1 MTHCD
6 EGDII
11 EKKEAVM
18 EQIIFHDFVLL
29 NTVVDFCKCKLLD
42 VIMPLI
48 TVLADHGIVPIIIG
62 LILLLI
68 PKTRR
73 IGLSMAFSF
82 IYGGVFGNLI
92 LKNLVARPRP
102 YSEIY
107 PLQLRMFSESE
118 LLIEG
123 LSDFSFPSGHTLIA
137 FELAFVLVLMLRGR
151 KEAIS
156 VFALIMASLIGFS
169 RVYLYVHFP
178 LDVLTGALLGCVF
191 AILGV
196 NTVKL
201 IYKLINPKSHQT

>member
-1 MTHCD
+1 
-6 EGDII
+6 
-11 EKKEAVM
+11 
-18 EQIIFHDFVLL
+18 
-29 NTVVDFCKCKLLD
+29 
-42 VIMPLI
+42 
-48 TVLADHGIVPIIIG
+48 
-62 LILLLI
+62 
-68 PKTRR
+68 
-73 IGLSMAFSF
+73 MAFSF

-137 FELAFVLVLMLRGR
+137 FELAFVLVIMLRGI

-201 IYKLINPKSHQT
+201 IYKLIKPKSHQT